1 MENIESTKKEI
12 VEIERVVFKEIN
24 DKELEVIEKI
34 KSRSV
39 ANRFFKK
46 MIISAIILLVVFS
59 VQAVGN
65 VTMTHSFSYLFKHF
79 GLFFVE
85 MKKYIGWVIVLFA
98 FFNVISLFCAV
109 VKRQLVMIADN
120 FYILY
125 DAYVSDKYMGSKL
138 GVEGKERRNYY
149 VVFECDQGI
158 CSKAL
163 VVSKSQY
170 NKLKVGEKVVVLKEV
185 SVEGNTLRV
194 FKDEEFGNIYNSG
207 N

>member
-12 VEIERVVFKEIN
+12 VEIDRVVFKEIN

-46 MIISAIILLVVFS
+46 MIISVIVLLVVFC
-59 VQAVGN
+59 VQAIGN
-65 VTMTHSFSYLFKHF
+65 VTKNHSFSYLFKNF
-79 GLFFVE
+79 DLFFVE
-85 MKKYIGWVIVLFA
+85 IKKYIGWIIALFV

-125 DAYVSDKYMGSKL
+125 DAYVNEKYMGSKL

-149 VVFECDQGI
+149 VVFECDQGV
-158 CSKAL
+158 CSKSL
-163 VVSKSQY
+163 VVSKAQY